1 LDHLKFYKLEI
12 EPFQNDL
19 ESRFYYESDVQRQ
32 ARLRIVRG
40 IYQRKGLSTLI
51 GDAGCGK
58 TTLAYH
64 LRESLAGEKWN
75 MRMLVIPH
83 AACGSGWF
91 LRSIARAFGVAQ
103 PASDPIAALS
113 QNSKV
118 LVELASR
125 GSHPVLFVDEAHLL
139 SDKAVLEEFRAL
151 LNLLHKGRKLLSLV
165 LFGLPALDEILRSEV
180 SLAQRVEI
188 RVEIGSMN
196 LEETAAYLQ
205 HRLTCAGGNAGL
217 FGHDA
222 IDALYAYTNGVPR
235 MINTLADNSLFEG
248 FLKQSR
254 RIDGSLVTAAAK
266 QLGLA
271 ACEAAAPG
279 AAERMPPLHV
289 PSAKI
294 PVQEEPDEV
303 AGLPA
308 LRRPRSPA
316 PGAAPSPGPGPSA
329 DREHGHEHLDPLV
342 ERSPKDRGA
351 QVSLEKLIAEMD
363 DADASESALPSAA
376 TTGAPADDADA
387 PEFDLSS
394 AARTDVPA
402 DDADPSEFDLSLAAT
417 SGAPADDADADDQ
430 DFEVWLAN
438 WQEGEEGE
446 AALDLPVTD
455 EAPASAQA
463 EDAQAE
469 EDESLPTF
477 ENLWSKLQAEGEL
490 DLLGALPPTREEGGA
505 PSGGAP
511 EPDEEATVVGITPS
525 DELLSSSPR
534 SAVKKSAEAG
544 AEDIDA
550 LFDEIRIGD

>member
-1 LDHLKFYKLEI
+1 LDHLKFYKLDI
-12 EPFQNDL
+12 EPFLNDL

-40 IYQRKGLSTLI
+40 IYQRKGLSTLV

-64 LRESLAGEKWN
+64 LRETLAGEEWN
-75 MRMLVIPH
+75 VRMLVIPH
-83 AACGSGWF
+83 AECGSGWF

-103 PASDPIAALS
+103 PASDPLAALS

-118 LVELASR
+118 FVELASR

-196 LEETAAYLQ
+196 LEQTAAYLQ

-217 FGHDA
+217 FGQDA

-254 RIDGSLVTAAAK
+254 LIDRSLVTAAAE

-271 ACEAAAPG
+271 ACEAAPPG
-279 AAERMPPLHV
+279 AAERMTPLHA

-316 PGAAPSPGPGPSA
+316 PAAASSPAPGPSA
-329 DREHGHEHLDPLV
+329 DRAHGSERLDPPA
-342 ERSPKDRGA
+342 ERSPEGRGA
-351 QVSLEKLIAEMD
+351 HVSLEKLIAEMD
-363 DADASESALPSAA
+363 DDDASESALPPAS
-376 TTGAPADDADA
+376 TTGTP
-387 PEFDLSS
+387 
-394 AARTDVPA
+394 AARAA
-402 DDADPSEFDLSLAAT
+402 DE
-417 SGAPADDADADDQ
+417 DDE

-438 WQEGEEGE
+438 WQEGEKGE
-446 AALDLPVTD
+446 AALDLPETN
-455 EAPASAQA
+455 EAPASAQV
-463 EDAQAE
+463 E

-477 ENLWSKLQAEGEL
+477 ENLWSKLRAEEEL
-490 DLLGALPPTREEGGA
+490 DLPGALPPARDEGA
-505 PSGGAP
+505 SPSGGAP
-511 EPDEEATVVGITPS
+511 PPDEEATVVGIAPS
-525 DELLSSSPR
+525 DELLSSPR

>member
-1 LDHLKFYKLEI
+1 
-12 EPFQNDL
+12 
-19 ESRFYYESDVQRQ
+19 
-32 ARLRIVRG
+32 
-40 IYQRKGLSTLI
+40 
-51 GDAGCGK
+51 
-58 TTLAYH
+58 
-64 LRESLAGEKWN
+64 
-75 MRMLVIPH
+75 
-83 AACGSGWF
+83 
-91 LRSIARAFGVAQ
+91 
-103 PASDPIAALS
+103 
-113 QNSKV
+113 
-118 LVELASR
+118 
-125 GSHPVLFVDEAHLL
+125 VLFVDEAHLL

-196 LEETAAYLQ
+196 LEQTAAYLQ

-254 RIDGSLVTAAAK
+254 RIDRSLVTAAAE

-279 AAERMPPLHV
+279 AAERMLPLHA
-289 PSAKI
+289 PSANI

-316 PGAAPSPGPGPSA
+316 PAPSPGPGPSA
-329 DREHGHEHLDPLV
+329 DREHGSERLDPLA
-342 ERSPKDRGA
+342 ERSPEGRGA
-351 QVSLEKLIAEMD
+351 HVSLEKLIAEMD
-363 DADASESALPSAA
+363 DDNASESALPSAS
-376 TTGAPADDADA
+376 TTGAAAHDAD
-387 PEFDLSS
+387 
-394 AARTDVPA
+394 TD
-402 DDADPSEFDLSLAAT
+402 DE
-417 SGAPADDADADDQ
+417 

-438 WQEGEEGE
+438 WEEREKGE
-446 AALDLPVTD
+446 AALDLPETN
-455 EAPASAQA
+455 EAPAS
-463 EDAQAE
+463 AQAE

-477 ENLWSKLQAEGEL
+477 ENLWSKLRAEGEF
-490 DLLGALPPTREEGGA
+490 DLPGALPPARDEGSA

-511 EPDEEATVVGITPS
+511 APDEEATVVGIAPS
-525 DELLSSSPR
+525 DELLSSPR

-550 LFDEIRIGD
+550 LFDKIRIGD

>member
-1 LDHLKFYKLEI
+1 MDHLKFYKLDI

-19 ESRFYYESDVQRQ
+19 ESCFYYESDVQRQ

-40 IYQRKGLSTLI
+40 IHQRKGLSTLV
-51 GDAGCGK
+51 GNAGCGK

-64 LRESLAGEKWN
+64 LRETLAGEKWN
-75 MRMLVIPH
+75 VRMLVIPH
-83 AACGSGWF
+83 SACGSGWF

-103 PASDPIAALS
+103 PASDPLAALS

-165 LFGLPALDEILRSEV
+165 LFGLPTLDEILRSEV

-196 LEETAAYLQ
+196 LEQTAAYLQ

-217 FGHDA
+217 FGQDA

-254 RIDGSLVTAAAK
+254 RIDRSLVTAAAE

-279 AAERMPPLHV
+279 AAERMPPLPA

-316 PGAAPSPGPGPSA
+316 PVAAPSPGPGPST
-329 DREHGHEHLDPLV
+329 DREQGSERLDPLA
-342 ERSPKDRGA
+342 ERSPEGRGA
-351 QVSLEKLIAEMD
+351 HVSLEKLIAEMD
-363 DADASESALPSAA
+363 DDDAS
-376 TTGAPADDADA
+376 
-387 PEFDLSS
+387 EFDLSS
-394 AARTDVPA
+394 AART
-402 DDADPSEFDLSLAAT
+402 
-417 SGAPADDADADDQ
+417 GAPADDADADDE

-438 WQEGEEGE
+438 WQEREKGE
-446 AALDLPVTD
+446 AAPDLPETNEV
-455 EAPASAQA
+455 PASAQA
-463 EDAQAE
+463 EE
-469 EDESLPTF
+469 EESLPTF
-477 ENLWSKLQAEGEL
+477 ENLWSKLQAEGEF
-490 DLLGALPPTREEGGA
+490 DLPGALPPTREEGGA

-511 EPDEEATVVGITPS
+511 APDEEATVVGITPS

>member
-1 LDHLKFYKLEI
+1 MDHLKFYKLDI

-40 IYQRKGLSTLI
+40 IHQRKGLSTLV
-51 GDAGCGK
+51 GNAGCGK

-64 LRESLAGEKWN
+64 LRETLAGEKWN
-75 MRMLVIPH
+75 VRMLVIPH
-83 AACGSGWF
+83 SACGSGWF

-103 PASDPIAALS
+103 PASDPLAALS

-165 LFGLPALDEILRSEV
+165 LFGLPTLDEILRSEV

-188 RVEIGSMN
+188 RVEIGSIN
-196 LEETAAYLQ
+196 LEQTAAYLQ

-217 FGHDA
+217 FGQDA

-254 RIDGSLVTAAAK
+254 RIDRSLVTAAAE

-271 ACEAAAPG
+271 ACEAAPPG
-279 AAERMPPLHV
+279 AAERMPPLPA

-316 PGAAPSPGPGPSA
+316 PAAAPSPGPGPSA
-329 DREHGHEHLDPLV
+329 DREQGSERLDPLA
-342 ERSPKDRGA
+342 ERSPEGRGA
-351 QVSLEKLIAEMD
+351 HVSLEKLIAEMD
-363 DADASESALPSAA
+363 DDDAS
-376 TTGAPADDADA
+376 
-387 PEFDLSS
+387 EFDLSS
-394 AARTDVPA
+394 AARTSAPA
-402 DDADPSEFDLSLAAT
+402 DDADASDFDLSSAART
-417 SGAPADDADADDQ
+417 DAPADDADADDE

-438 WQEGEEGE
+438 WQEREKAE
-446 AALDLPVTD
+446 AALDLPETN

-477 ENLWSKLQAEGEL
+477 ENLWSKLQAEGEF
-490 DLLGALPPTREEGGA
+490 DLPGALPPTREEGGA

-511 EPDEEATVVGITPS
+511 APDEEATVVGITPS

>member
-1 LDHLKFYKLEI
+1 LDHLKFYKLDI

-64 LRESLAGEKWN
+64 LRETLAGEKWHV
-75 MRMLVIPH
+75 RMLVIPH

-91 LRSIARAFGVAQ
+91 LRSIAKVFGVAQ
-103 PASDPIAALS
+103 PASDPLAALS

-118 LVELASR
+118 LIELASR

-180 SLAQRVEI
+180 SLAQRIEI
-188 RVEIGSMN
+188 RVQIGSMN
-196 LEETAAYLQ
+196 LEQTAAYLQ

-217 FGHDA
+217 FGQDA
-222 IDALYAYTNGVPR
+222 LEALYAFTNGVPR

-254 RIDGSLVTAAAK
+254 RIDRSLVTVAAE

-279 AAERMPPLHV
+279 AAERMSPLHAS
-289 PSAKI
+289 SAEI
-294 PVQEEPDEV
+294 PVQEELDEV
-303 AGLPA
+303 PDLPA

-316 PGAAPSPGPGPSA
+316 PVAAPSLDLGPSA
-329 DREHGHEHLDPLV
+329 DREQGSERLDPPA
-342 ERSPKDRGA
+342 ERSPEGPGA
-351 QVSLEKLIAEMD
+351 HVSLETLISEMD
-363 DADASESALPSAA
+363 DADTSESALPSASTIA
-376 TTGAPADDADA
+376 APADQAAD
-387 PEFDLSS
+387 
-394 AARTDVPA
+394 TD
-402 DDADPSEFDLSLAAT
+402 DE
-417 SGAPADDADADDQ
+417 
-430 DFEVWLAN
+430 DFEAWLAN
-438 WQEGEEGE
+438 WQEQEKGE
-446 AALDLPVTD
+446 ADLDLPETN
-455 EAPASAQA
+455 EAPASAP
-463 EDAQAE
+463 AE
-469 EDESLPTF
+469 EDESLSTF
-477 ENLWSKLQAEGEL
+477 ENLWSKLREEGEF
-490 DLLGALPPTREEGGA
+490 DLLGALPPARDEGAA

-511 EPDEEATVVGITPS
+511 PPDEEATVVGIAPS
-525 DELLSSSPR
+525 DELLSSPR